1 MPVRKVK
8 ELLEREKVSYRTIDH
23 PPAYTAM
30 EEAAVT
36 HVPGASWAKT
46 VVYFADGKPGL
57 AVLPATHH
65 VNTGRLAEHAG
76 ARELRIATEE
86 ETEDLFPDCELGAM
100 PPFGEL
106 WGIPVILDDSLAE
119 AERIAFHAGS
129 HRESVELAYADFE
142 RVAKGMKGSFADRG
156 HATSSYSA

>member
-8 ELLEREKVSYRTIDH
+8 ELLEGAGISYRAVEH

-46 VVYFADGKPGL
+46 VVYFADGSPGL

-65 VNTGRLAEHAG
+65 VNTEKLARESG
-76 ARELRIATEE
+76 ASELRIATEE

-100 PPFGEL
+100 PPFGNL
-106 WGIPVILDDSLAE
+106 WGVPVIVDESLSDAGS
-119 AERIAFHAGS
+119 IAFHAGS
-129 HRESVELAYADFE
+129 HRESLELAYSDIE
-142 RVAKGMKGSFADRG
+142 KVAGAAKGSFADKG
-156 HATSSYSA
+156 HASSTYSA